1 MITIALLD
9 GPLATRDFSEISIT
23 PAEMHARAVMA
34 AIKSVNQDVLVL
46 SFPVFKDKLSTH
58 RQIVVESLIT
68 AMRSDASILHCSFGF
83 PDEDPA
89 TASAFNGAVK
99 HFRCVVASSPSRGNS
114 VYPASYPGVLKASG
128 DARAIGRQFT
138 WLNTSTVDFAA
149 SPRAPE
155 GFEIAGA
162 SIGAARISGLVA
174 GLIDNEGYGV
184 DIRERLAELANYKGP
199 ERKL

>member
-1 MITIALLD
+1 MITIALMD
-9 GPLATRDFSEISIT
+9 GPLATRDFSEIPIT

-34 AIKSVNQDVLVL
+34 AIRSVNQDVLVL
-46 SFPVFKDKLSTH
+46 SFPVFVDKLSTH

-68 AMRSDASILHCSFGF
+68 AMRSDANILHCSFGF
-83 PDEDPA
+83 PDEDPD
-89 TASAFNGAVK
+89 TARAFNDAVK
-99 HFRCVVASSPSRGNS
+99 HFRCVVASSPSRGNT

-128 DARAIGRQFT
+128 DARANGRQFS
-138 WLNTSTVDFAA
+138 WLNTATVDFAA

-155 GFEIAGA
+155 GFDIAGA

-174 GLIDNEGYGV
+174 SVMDSEGCNV
-184 DIRERLAELANYKGP
+184 NIRERLAELANHKGP